1 MQKQVTIVGVGPG
14 SRLHMTTAVQRAVEQ
29 AGLLLGAPRLL
40 ELFPE
45 LPCKKQAAV
54 LAAELAQLV
63 EQAEEEAICI
73 LMSGDTGF
81 YSGAKRLV
89 PLLSKY
95 QPNILPG
102 IGSLPYLCARIAVS
116 WEDVTPISAHGRQV
130 NVPAVVAAHE
140 KTFFLTDGVTTA
152 GAISR
157 ILTENGL
164 GDCRVTVGSRLSY
177 PDEQIVTDTAQ
188 KLQAREF
195 DALCVVLVERAQNP
209 LWDYA
214 TGGIPDHLFV
224 RGSVPMTKQEV
235 RAVSVAKLRVRES
248 DIVYDVGAGTG
259 SVSVELALMARRGCV
274 YAIEKNPEAWE
285 LILQNR
291 RKFGAFSIALV
302 QGTAPAALAELSP
315 PNAAFLGGSGGEL
328 EEILRVLYQKNPQ
341 VRVVINAVTVETVE
355 RALRLLN
362 GMGFQDVQAVQLA
375 VTRTETAGKSHLLRA
390 QNPVFVIS
398 GQGAGV

>member
-1 MQKQVTIVGVGPG
+1 MQKQITIVGVGPG
-14 SRLHMTTAVQRAVEQ
+14 SRTQLTAAAWQAIQQ

-54 LAAELAQLV
+54 LSAKLAQLV
-63 EQAEEEAICI
+63 EQAEEQRICI

-81 YSGAKRLV
+81 YSGAKRLLA
-89 PLLSKY
+89 LLSY
-95 QPNILPG
+95 HQPSLLPG
-102 IGSLPYLCARIAVS
+102 IGSLPYLCARIATA

-130 NVPAVVAAHE
+130 NIAAAVAAHE

-152 GAISR
+152 GVICR
-157 ILTENGL
+157 TLTENGL

-177 PDEQIVTDTAQ
+177 PDECIVTDTAQ
-188 KLQAREF
+188 NLQAQEF
-195 DALCVVLVERAQNP
+195 DALCVVLVERVQNP

-214 TGGIPDHLFV
+214 TGGIPDDLFV
-224 RGSVPMTKQEV
+224 RGSVPMTKEEV
-235 RAVSVAKLRVRES
+235 RAVSVAKLRVRET
-248 DIVYDVGAGTG
+248 DVIYDVGAGTG
-259 SVSVELALMARRGCV
+259 SVSVELALMASLGCV
-274 YAIEKNPEAWE
+274 YAIEKNPEACE

-291 RKFGAFSIALV
+291 RKFGAFAIKLV
-302 QGTAPAALAELSP
+302 QGTAPAALAELP
-315 PNAAFLGGSGGEL
+315 PPDAVFIGGSGGEL
-328 EEILRVLYQKNPQ
+328 EEILRVLYQKNSQ

-362 GMGFQDVQAVQLA
+362 GMGFHDVQAVQLA
-375 VTRTETAGKSHLLRA
+375 ITRTEPAGKSHLLRA